1 MIASWVS
8 PRRFFIAAKVNGKFF
23 RLRIQV
29 ANDYATAIQFDAGSA
44 RLVGYGTDGAYPR
57 PAGEE
62 LHRRPRR
69 RRNFQLSGGQFRAHL
84 LHVERRAY
92 ADSLHLFQNAAA
104 DHEVP
109 ARGRVARDGARL
121 DKRV

>member
-29 ANDYATAIQFDAGSA
+29 ANDYATAIQFDAGAA
-44 RLVGYGTDGAYPR
+44 RLVGYGTDRAYPR

-62 LHRRPRR
+62 LHRHPRR
-69 RRNFQLSGGQFRAHL
+69 RRNFQLSGGQRQDTNVFIEL
-84 LHVERRAY
+84 K
-92 ADSLHLFQNAAA
+92 
-104 DHEVP
+104 
-109 ARGRVARDGARL
+109 
-121 DKRV
+121 KRTQQQTDD